1 MPTIQ
6 DIARIAGVSATTVSN
21 VIHGNR
27 KRVSAD
33 TVNKITAVIS
43 REGYVPNMSA
53 RSLKTNASHIIG
65 VFNFIVPEE
74 SGGSFQDPFH
84 SALFTGIEQELRQ
97 SDYFLMV
104 RTISSIG
111 ELLKYLSNWNVDALI
126 LTGILSKAFYEQL
139 VKQPAPFVLVDSY
152 VNDESSLQIHLE
164 DRQGAYLATRHL
176 IGLGHERILFCGP
189 APMQEGVIGER
200 LKGYRQ
206 ALTEEDI
213 PFDPGRLLLCPMG
226 IEEAASLGRTLAA
239 RMDFTA
245 IFATAD
251 VLAAGLMA
259 GLQNAGKRVPEDF
272 SVIGFDDLPVAR
284 LTVPQLTTIRQD
296 VVMRGR
302 VAIQMLLSAL
312 RGKKPDN
319 ITFPVTLVR
328 RGSTGRVSST
338 SDNL

>member
-1 MPTIQ
+1 MPTIL

-21 VIHGNR
+21 VIHGNM
-27 KRVSAD
+27 KRVSPD
-33 TVNKITAVIS
+33 TVNKIMTVIT

-65 VFNFIVPEE
+65 VFNYIVPQE
-74 SGGSFQDPFH
+74 SGGTFQDPFH

-126 LTGILSKAFYEQL
+126 LTGILSKPFYEEL
-139 VKQPAPFVLVDSY
+139 KKQPAPFLLVDSY
-152 VNDESSLQIHLE
+152 VDDEGCMQIHLE
-164 DRQGAYLATRHL
+164 DKRGAYLATRYL
-176 IGLGHERILFCGP
+176 IGLGHEHILFCGP

-206 ALTEEDI
+206 ALDEQGI
-213 PFDPGRLLLCPMG
+213 PFDPDRLLLCPMG
-226 IEEAASLGRTLAA
+226 IEEAASLGRSLAD
-239 RMDFTA
+239 RDDFTA

-251 VLAAGLMA
+251 ILAAGLMA
-259 GLQNAGKRVPEDF
+259 GLQNAGKRVPEDL
-272 SVIGFDDLPVAR
+272 SIIGFDDLPVAR

-296 VVMRGR
+296 VVNRGR

-319 ITFPVTLVR
+319 VTFPVTLVE
-328 RGSTGRVSST
+328 RGSTGRVAASV
-338 SDNL
+338 